1 MWELDHKEGWAPK
14 NWCFQTTV
22 LEKALESSF
31 NCKEIKQVNP
41 KGNQPWIFTGRTDA
55 EVEAPILWP
64 PDVKSQLIGKDPD
77 AGKDW
82 RQKEKGRQRMRW
94 LDSITNSTDMNLGKL
109 WDIARDRETWCATV
123 MRLQRVRHY
132 LANEQLWR
140 ESKTSHNVGENTCK
154 PDIWSKTWIQNT

>member
-1 MWELDHKEGWAPK
+1 MCWRIDAFELWCWTRLLRAPCSARRSNQSVLKDINPENSLK
-14 NWCFQTTV
+14 NWSETETT
-22 LEKALESSF
+22 
-31 NCKEIKQVNP
+31 
-41 KGNQPWIFTGRTDA
+41 
-55 EVEAPILWP
+55 ILWSS
-64 PDVKSQLIGKDPD
+64 DVNRQLTEKDPD
-77 AGKDW
+77 AVKDW